1 MAYEIAYTLLSV
13 LAISALSLIGAATL
27 SWRKE
32 VFEHVLTMLV
42 GFAAGAML
50 SVVFFDL
57 LHEAEEIESGMAIVL
72 GGIVLFFIIERFI
85 HWHHCHDQ
93 ACELGTQAVGYLNLI
108 GDAVHN
114 FIDGAIIAAAYL
126 SDAGLGFVATIAI
139 AAHEIPQEIGDFGI
153 LVHSGFSRRKALLFN
168 FFSALSA
175 VAGAFVA
182 IWAASAVSGLIPF
195 LVALAAG
202 GFIYI
207 AVADLLPEL
216 HKETSSRKVV
226 MQLLFFLIGIVAI
239 WAIIRI
245 VPHVE

>member
-85 HWHHCHDQ
+85 HWHHCHDKE
-93 ACELGTQAVGYLNLI
+93 CDMRTKAVGYLNLV
-108 GDAVHN
+108 GDGVHN

-126 SDAGLGFVATIAI
+126 SDVSLGVVTTIAI
-139 AAHEIPQEIGDFGI
+139 AAHEIPQELGDFGV
-153 LVHSGFSRRKALLFN
+153 LVHSGFSIKKALL
-168 FFSALSA
+168 
-175 VAGAFVA
+175 
-182 IWAASAVSGLIPF
+182 
-195 LVALAAG
+195 
-202 GFIYI
+202 
-207 AVADLLPEL
+207 
-216 HKETSSRKVV
+216 
-226 MQLLFFLIGIVAI
+226 
-239 WAIIRI
+239 
-245 VPHVE
+245 